1 MGRMARRRG
10 WWAEKVGPPCA
21 RERGWGEG
29 RTRKGG
35 LAKAGAPASL
45 PMLVFACVPGICAG
59 SSAPLGHL
67 SCDLMSQFAPFARI
81 YTYVFPLLV
90 LPTFVD
96 SCFSLLLCSL
106 LPLQTEVLASRERC
120 LTLSP
125 RVCFRCQCRD
135 LRIPGE
141 LRVTEKLGWLLPL
154 HSDLASITPHT
165 FEEERCLDLAD

>member
-1 MGRMARRRG
+1 MLTGRMARRRG

-35 LAKAGAPASL
+35 LAKAGAAASL

-67 SCDLMSQFAPFARI
+67 SCDLVSQFAPFARM

-90 LPTFVD
+90 LPTVVD
-96 SCFSLLLCSL
+96 SYFFLLLCSL
-106 LPLQTEVLASRERC
+106 LPLRTGVLVSRERC
-120 LTLSP
+120 LTLSC
-125 RVCFRCQCRD
+125 RVCFRCRCWD
-135 LRIPGE
+135 LRVPGE
-141 LRVTEKLGWLLPL
+141 PGVRRSWVGCCLCILILHPIRCTSLKKRVV
-154 HSDLASITPHT
+154 
-165 FEEERCLDLAD
+165 